1 MQLPPVS
8 HFFPAPAET
17 SLPLLPSLPSP
28 TGARAALPRGAHVR
42 DGLAPSSGPPHPT
55 APSREQNAPHQR
67 APRILLPPLSPGAR
81 FGILLPPW
89 HAVLIPCCSGKLFQ
103 RRTNSTRTTPMLQPS
118 PGQGARHVRG
128 NVPLAA
134 RCPAACLLLNHQRTR
149 PVCLFTAIFI
159 SSDEAALPQG
169 PRRGRVGWRAAG
181 RGRIPGTCLRGC
193 APQPVPAA
201 RGSFWGPPDLVFLPL
216 PRSRHLCWGHHSVRE
231 HPLRPRDFLSAEMP
245 ARGPCWGSAP
255 WSCHHRPA
263 RAWSP
268 KELRKHGELLLA
280 PSRGWRELAGMQTRG
295 KQSAGLR
302 RALPLPWHSAGN
314 PVCLSHSSFS
324 PSPSRKRSK
333 HLINNL
339 RPTSLAF
346 APVFAVLEVSRAE
359 PNLTELLN
367 LDAAG

>member
-28 TGARAALPRGAHVR
+28 TGARAVLPRGAHVR

-55 APSREQNAPHQR
+55 APSWEQNAPHRR

-134 RCPAACLLLNHQRTR
+134 HCPAACLLLNHQRTR

-193 APQPVPAA
+193 APQSVPAA
-201 RGSFWGPPDLVFLPL
+201 GGSFWGPPDLVFLPL

-231 HPLRPRDFLSAEMP
+231 HPLRPRDFLSAEIP
-245 ARGPCWGSAP
+245 ARGPCWGRAP
-255 WSCHHRPA
+255 WSCHHLGHGTARLTPGAPKGCANTGSSSRPLRGGGVSWLA
-263 RAWSP
+263 RRPVENNLQGS
-268 KELRKHGELLLA
+268 GEHCPYPGTQLGTPFA
-280 PSRGWRELAGMQTRG
+280 SRIPL
-295 KQSAGLR
+295 SA
-302 RALPLPWHSAGN
+302 PLPPENGAN
-314 PVCLSHSSFS
+314 
-324 PSPSRKRSK
+324 
-333 HLINNL
+333 I
-339 RPTSLAF
+339 
-346 APVFAVLEVSRAE
+346 
-359 PNLTELLN
+359 
-367 LDAAG
+367 